1 MNKLYTYLALIF
13 FICLCICKNTS
24 AQHYQFKNIGINN
37 GLPSSL
43 VYKIHEDKKGYIW
56 FLTEKGVARFDGKQY
71 TYFGIKDG
79 FTEAGSYQIIEDKRG
94 DLWFLSTSFKLFVFR
109 NGVFTPI
116 KTNILFAWINLGLDG
131 EILAL
136 GRHNFPFIYAI
147 NNKLSVVTK
156 LAIIQGWNSDFWEY
170 KKDHFLV
177 AGLNGIHINIAGKSK
192 LIVGMKSK
200 RSRILP
206 KIFKIDSHLYFTTD
220 AGLYQFDKQ
229 QLKGVLVYQTDKN
242 EIFYVSK
249 DEATENIWLSTTNG
263 LLEFENEQ
271 RMATPLKIY
280 FLNNK
285 VYSAQK
291 LNDNSFWIST
301 YSKGVFV
308 ANLAAKH
315 INATEGIDDEKI
327 MNVKKLGGDCYF
339 FNYGNY
345 YKYNGHQIK
354 KYIFPDR
361 QLKDE
366 NNRLLMFANSM
377 DDSVVFMCG
386 YNNSYLLNNKG
397 VKKFSYNKDSCLVVD
412 NKLEKGIALL
422 SLKGL
427 SINTFNNVITP
438 FYKGNY
444 IMEAFRAKNIIID
457 NLNPLYFEKDTVYV
471 NSNLGLLKIFLS
483 DKKVAYNTILPQIE
497 VSQVLKYKQKFIIST
512 LINGLFIIDG
522 LNIINKYTLN
532 GLNTNYIKRLAIHE
546 NKLWLCTNKGLA
558 RLDLDNYEQIT
569 TFTDAD
575 YLINNEVNDVTF
587 INDTVFVATSGGLSF
602 FAKNAGFKPSHP
614 YIYLEK
620 FQVNNKDTTI
630 QSNYEFSYTQNNF
643 SLNFSSPSYRSGAQ
657 NVYRFIVVKDNT
669 SFDTTYTK
677 SDLIQLS
684 ALAPGSYQ
692 FVVSAKNI
700 DGFWSKTPYTFHILI
715 NPPIWET
722 LIFRLVVIGIFIL
735 ILAFIIVSAFW
746 RYKREQDFQR
756 RIAESELR
764 SLRLYM
770 NPHFIFNSL
779 ASLQSFI
786 LTQNTALANNYITRF
801 SKLIRSIMGFSVK
814 GEISLK
820 EEVQL
825 IKSYLELEQIRFEN
839 VFSFQITYNTEMD
852 LPNIIIP
859 SLITQPFVENAVKH
873 GITGLKDRQGKIE
886 VEYVMRNEKLYCIIQ
901 DNGLGVDI
909 NKKKDSDYISSGI
922 RFTEERIKLIVNNPN
937 EQVIK
942 MQNLD
947 ELNQQGTRI
956 EVLIPILNKNE
967 V

>member
-1 MNKLYTYLALIF
+1 MNKLYTYLVLIF
-13 FICLCICKNTS
+13 FICLYICKNTH

-56 FLTEKGVARFDGKQY
+56 FLTEKGIARFDGKQY
-71 TYFGIKDG
+71 TYFSTKDG
-79 FTEAGSYQIIEDKRG
+79 FTETGSYQVIEDKRS
-94 DLWFLSTSFKLFVFR
+94 DLWFLSTSFKLFVYR

-116 KTNILFAWINLGLDG
+116 KTNILFNWINLGADG

-136 GRHNFPFIYAI
+136 GRQGYSYIYAI
-147 NNKLSVVTK
+147 NNKLSVVPK

-177 AGLNGIHINIAGKSK
+177 ASLNGIHINLAGKSK

-220 AGLYQFDKQ
+220 AGLYQFDEQ
-229 QLKGVLVYQTDKN
+229 QLKGVLVYQTDEN
-242 EIFYVSK
+242 EIYHLSK
-249 DEATENIWLSTTNG
+249 DETVEKIWLSTSNG
-263 LLEFENEQ
+263 LLEFENAQ
-271 RMATPLKIY
+271 KMVIPVKTY
-280 FLNNK
+280 FPNNK
-285 VYSAQK
+285 VYSSLK

-315 INATEGIDDEKI
+315 INAMEGIDDEKI
-327 MNVKKLGGDCYF
+327 MNVKQLGRDCYF

-354 KYIFPDR
+354 KFIFPDR
-361 QLKDE
+361 KLKGE
-366 NNRLLMFANSM
+366 NNRLLRFANNI
-377 DDSVVFMCG
+377 DDSVIFICG
-386 YNNSYLLNNKG
+386 HNNSYLLNNKG
-397 VKKFSYNKDSCLVVD
+397 VKKFSYNKDSSLIVD

-422 SLKGL
+422 SLKGISL
-427 SINTFNNVITP
+427 NTFNNVIVP
-438 FYKGNY
+438 FYESNY
-444 IMEAFRAKNIIID
+444 IMEKFRAKNIII
-457 NLNPLYFEKDTVYV
+457 NFHNPLYFEKDTVYV
-471 NSNLGLLKIFLS
+471 NSNIGLLRIFLR
-483 DKKVAYNTILPQIE
+483 DKMVAHDTILPQIE
-497 VSQVLKYKQKFIIST
+497 ASQVLKYKQKLIIST
-512 LINGLFIIDG
+512 LTHGIYIINGHDTI
-522 LNIINKYTLN
+522 NIHTLN
-532 GLNTNYIKRLAIHE
+532 GLNTNYIKRFAIHE
-546 NKLWLCTNKGLA
+546 TQLWLCTNKGLA
-558 RLDLDNYEQIT
+558 RIDLDNYEQTT

-575 YLINNEVNDVTF
+575 YLINNEVNDIAF

-602 FAKNAGFKPSHP
+602 FAKNAGFKPSYP
-614 YIYLEK
+614 SIYLEK

-630 QSNYEFSYTQNNF
+630 QSNYEFSYTHNNF
-643 SLNFSSPSYRSGAQ
+643 SLHFTSPSYRSGAQ
-657 NVYRFIVVKDNT
+657 NLYRFVVIKDNT

-677 SDLIQLS
+677 SELIQLS

-700 DGFWSKTPYTFHILI
+700 DGFWSRTPYTFHILI

-722 LIFRLVVIGIFIL
+722 LVFRLVVIGIFIL
-735 ILAFIIVSAFW
+735 ILAIIIISVFL

-756 RIAESELR
+756 KIAESELK

-852 LPNIIIP
+852 LSNIIIP
-859 SLITQPFVENAVKH
+859 SLIAQPFVENAVKH

-886 VEYVMRNEKLYCIIQ
+886 VEYVMRKEKLYCIIQ

-942 MQNLD
+942 MQNLN
-947 ELNQQGTRI
+947 EFNQQGTRV
-956 EVLIPILNKNE
+956 EVLIPILNKDE